1 MTSTEATW
9 STRVAEWKASGK
21 TVEEFAAGESYAP
34 STLRWWSSR
43 LRRRVEPK
51 RTKSE
56 SVAMVRVVRASEVR
70 REPLVVEVGL
80 ARIVVGDRFDPV
92 LLARVVAALSET
104 K

>member
-21 TVEEFAAGESYAP
+21 TIEDFAAGEAYAP

-43 LRRRVEPK
+43 LRRRVPK
-51 RTKSE
+51 KST

-70 REPLVVEVGL
+70 REALVVEVGS
-80 ARIVVGDRFDPV
+80 ARIVVGDQFDPA
-92 LLARVVAALSET
+92 LLARVVAALSEA